1 MVMMLVVYCYGDGVE
16 AVYLKFG
23 AVRELWSDEAVVE
36 SWVEQQ
42 PYAVCFDVPTQQVDV
57 VCCVG

>member
-36 SWVEQQ
+36 S
-42 PYAVCFDVPTQQVDV
+42 
-57 VCCVG
+57 